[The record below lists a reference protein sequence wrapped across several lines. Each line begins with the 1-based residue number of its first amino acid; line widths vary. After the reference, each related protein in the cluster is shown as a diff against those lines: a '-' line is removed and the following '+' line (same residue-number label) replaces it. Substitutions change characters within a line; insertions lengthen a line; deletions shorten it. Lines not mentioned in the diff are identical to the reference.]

1 MYLLHVIIEYNYTL
15 FTCTLLTLKYVCL
28 LQARHCFVFLLT
40 RPVNSSFLRVVSM
53 FIWKF
58 SSVHNVNW
66 VSQKSIRLLI
76 RIIWVGYFFKSCQR
90 WTKELIMAAYFLCG
104 GIHTHTRACARE
116 MVFFYLGNITY
127 FWGFRYF
134 NCSVI
139 DRYVYSF
146 GVFYYYIK
154 NMSIQSVVLL
164 GTPICGIVNLRTLA
178 HFIRTIF
185 YNIYAMW
192 SFRSSQIVV

>member
-1 MYLLHVIIEYNYTL
+1 MFAFSRLVIV
-15 FTCTLLTLKYVCL
+15 F
-28 LQARHCFVFLLT
+28 FLLT

-76 RIIWVGYFFKSCQR
+76 RIILSWVFFKSCQKG
-90 WTKELIMAAYFLCG
+90 TKELIMAAYFLCG

-146 GVFYYYIK
+146 GVFLF
-154 NMSIQSVVLL
+154 LL
-164 GTPICGIVNLRTLA
+164 
-178 HFIRTIF
+178 
-185 YNIYAMW
+185 
-192 SFRSSQIVV
+192 

>member
-1 MYLLHVIIEYNYTL
+1 MFAFSRLVIV
-15 FTCTLLTLKYVCL
+15 F
-28 LQARHCFVFLLT
+28 FLLT

-53 FIWKF
+53 FVWKF

-66 VSQKSIRLLI
+66 VSQKSLLI

-104 GIHTHTRACARE
+104 GTHTHTRACARE
-116 MVFFYLGNITY
+116 MVYFYLGNIWY

-154 NMSIQSVVLL
+154 TWAFNQLY
-164 GTPICGIVNLRTLA
+164 
-178 HFIRTIF
+178 F
-185 YNIYAMW
+185 
-192 SFRSSQIVV
+192 

>member
-28 LQARHCFVFLLT
+28 LQARHCFFLLT
-40 RPVNSSFLRVVSM
+40 KPVNNSFLRVVSM
-53 FIWKF
+53 FVWKF

-66 VSQKSIRLLI
+66 VSQI
-76 RIIWVGYFFKSCQR
+76 RIIWVGYFFKSCQKG
-90 WTKELIMAAYFLCG
+90 TKELIMAAYFLCG

-116 MVFFYLGNITY
+116 MVYFYLGNIWY

-139 DRYVYSF
+139 NYYVYSF
-146 GVFYYYIK
+146 GVLF
-154 NMSIQSVVLL
+154 LL
-164 GTPICGIVNLRTLA
+164 L
-178 HFIRTIF
+178 H
-185 YNIYAMW
+185 
-192 SFRSSQIVV
+192 